1 MTGDHDRSWPCKPQN
16 PESKQT
22 QLLTSCEGKIRPA
35 RISPFMSTSIHSD
48 QTPTDRAALFL
59 NVAETAALLRLSSV
73 TLGRW
78 RIAGVGPPYC
88 KFGRR
93 VVYSRT
99 EVVTWAHAQKRQN
112 TSVPVQP

>member
-1 MTGDHDRSWPCKPQN
+1 MIVAGLANAKPRIQN
-16 PESKQT
+16 KRNYLPHAK
-22 QLLTSCEGKIRPA
+22 GKIRPA
-35 RISPFMSTSIHSD
+35 RISAFMSTSIHRD
-48 QTPTDRAALFL
+48 QTPPDRAALFL

-99 EVVTWAHAQKRQN
+99 EVVAWAEGQKRQN
-112 TSVPVQP
+112 TSTRVQP